1 MKQYTNESQ
10 TAKLIEL
17 GFDKPKFEIETQMC
31 NVKGQPLRVA
41 TIVGDYS
48 IGELISFLPDD
59 GVSNKRLEFDCFHW
73 IVDWDYFDKI
83 HQTIQVELVDALY
96 DMAVELKEE
105 GMIIRINREEKRVIL
120 DSGSTQEPFWY
131 DTLSYSSTEIVV
143 KRNNET
149 FMVIPYN
156 YGIIIYEDAE

>member
-73 IVDWDYFDKI
+73 IVDWDSFDKI
-83 HQTIQVELVDALY
+83 HQTMQVELVDALY
-96 DMAVELKEE
+96 DMCVKLKEE
-105 GMIIRINREEKRVIL
+105 GVI
-120 DSGSTQEPFWY
+120 
-131 DTLSYSSTEIVV
+131 
-143 KRNNET
+143 
-149 FMVIPYN
+149 
-156 YGIIIYEDAE
+156 